1 MTRWVDI
8 KKQNSISK
16 PTFGEVREC
25 LQARGLGLSIPTPHL
40 EGYALLGN
48 QCFLLLVMEGKTP
61 CPCQPK
67 VRAGPGE

>member
-25 LQARGLGLSIPTPHL
+25 LQATGLGLSIPTPHL
-40 EGYALLGN
+40 EDCISGKSVLLATGDGG
-48 QCFLLLVMEGKTP
+48 QDSLSLPTQGQSWP
-61 CPCQPK
+61 W
-67 VRAGPGE
+67 